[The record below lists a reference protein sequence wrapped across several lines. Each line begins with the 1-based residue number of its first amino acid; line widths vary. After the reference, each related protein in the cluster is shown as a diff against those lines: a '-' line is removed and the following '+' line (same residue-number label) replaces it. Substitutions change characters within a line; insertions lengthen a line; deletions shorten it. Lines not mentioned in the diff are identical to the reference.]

1 MTTFEKFQRVKE
13 MITQLFVHQIILF
26 LKENYKFIAI
36 DLSKNKH
43 QMLIQKQFNKLISLK
58 IQSEVKVKQCYS
70 LLKKQ
75 KKPFRFLQQ
84 GRRERGRRGKTV
96 FLMRYIEIFR
106 HLLSKCFKNAVLG
119 VKKWCSANISSDNKQ
134 KYAEKFIKSESFL
147 AVLRV
152 DIIFNVK

>member
-1 MTTFEKFQRVKE
+1 MTTFEKFQRVKK

>member
-1 MTTFEKFQRVKE
+1 M
-13 MITQLFVHQIILF
+13 
-26 LKENYKFIAI
+26 
-36 DLSKNKH
+36 
-43 QMLIQKQFNKLISLK
+43 
-58 IQSEVKVKQCYS
+58 KQCYS

-152 DIIFNVK
+152 DIIFNVKWVEVRKTSEIL

>member
-1 MTTFEKFQRVKE
+1 M
-13 MITQLFVHQIILF
+13 
-26 LKENYKFIAI
+26 
-36 DLSKNKH
+36 
-43 QMLIQKQFNKLISLK
+43 
-58 IQSEVKVKQCYS
+58 KQCYS

-119 VKKWCSANISSDNKQ
+119 VRKWCSANISSDNKQ

>member
-134 KYAEKFIKSESFL
+134 KHAEKFIKSESFL